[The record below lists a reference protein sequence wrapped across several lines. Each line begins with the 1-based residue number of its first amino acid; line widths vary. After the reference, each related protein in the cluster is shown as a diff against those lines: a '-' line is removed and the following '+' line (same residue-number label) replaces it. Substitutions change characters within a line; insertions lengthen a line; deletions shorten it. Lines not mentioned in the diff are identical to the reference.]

1 MAKIF
6 ARSQDRQEDFDVDSD
21 AVANVLDNVRL
32 SSRVAQPIIWLTKK
46 YTHKLAHVIISNTQ
60 TTLRLLP
67 SHTNPPDLTKQN
79 GMIRDHKII
88 KHILHLAAEDASH
101 TNRDLCWLTDRAN
114 LLVVQAVLL
123 VQLHS
128 KVISKP
134 DSAGLFDMDRSD
146 DVVEDYVSPDAF
158 QSVMRARH
166 EAKDAIQAVRD
177 AGGDENCK
185 ATCQLGD
192 GRDPSTTEVIRGYS
206 QHGHVRDI

>member
-21 AVANVLDNVRL
+21 AVANVLGNVRL
-32 SSRVAQPIIWLTKK
+32 FGRVAQPIIRLTKK

-101 TNRDLCWLTDRAN
+101 TNHDLCWFADRAK
-114 LLVVQAVLL
+114 LLVIHAVVL
-123 VQLHS
+123 VHLHA

-134 DSAGLFDMDRSD
+134 YSLGLFEMDRSD
-146 DVVEDYVSPDAF
+146 DVVEDYTSPEGF
-158 QSVMRARH
+158 QSVIQTRRDAK
-166 EAKDAIQAVRD
+166 EAIQVLKDAGVDR
-177 AGGDENCK
+177 ECTV
-185 ATCQLGD
+185 TCRLYGLSEGSQ
-192 GRDPSTTEVIRGYS
+192 ST
-206 QHGHVRDI
+206 